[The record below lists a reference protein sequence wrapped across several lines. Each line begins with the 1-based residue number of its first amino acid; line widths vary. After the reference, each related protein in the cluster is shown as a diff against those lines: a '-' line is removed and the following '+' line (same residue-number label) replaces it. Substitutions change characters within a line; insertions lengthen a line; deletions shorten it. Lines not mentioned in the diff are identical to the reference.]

1 MSNIGKRIQDFY
13 CNGFAGR
20 RYDLEGSTIEAESDD
35 WLVIRTEGGAPILL
49 NLQGWDKQ
57 EMIDRWTNTE
67 DDDREER

>member
-20 RYDLEGSTIEAESDD
+20 RYDLTGSTIEAEGED
-35 WLVIRTEGGAPILL
+35 WLVIRTEDGEPIFL

-57 EMIDRWTNTE
+57 EMINNWTNGE
-67 DDDREER
+67 EDDREDR